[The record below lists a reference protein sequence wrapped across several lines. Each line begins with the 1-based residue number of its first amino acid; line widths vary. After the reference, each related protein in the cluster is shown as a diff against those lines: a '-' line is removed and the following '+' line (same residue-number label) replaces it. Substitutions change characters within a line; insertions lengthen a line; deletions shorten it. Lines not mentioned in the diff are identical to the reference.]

1 MIDISFTMILQ
12 VINFGILMWVLNKLL
27 YKKLIDYLDR
37 RAEGVKVDLEEAS
50 RLKNEAKTL
59 LEQREEEF
67 MHAKTQAASIIRN
80 SKKEGDEA
88 RTQIIARAEQ
98 ESQKI
103 IDDGKVTV
111 ETERK
116 KAAAQL
122 KNDVADVA
130 VAVAEKIVEKSIS
143 AKDHTTLIDDVL
155 KKMKSQSWN

>member
-12 VINFGILMWVLNKLL
+12 IINFGILMWVLNKLL
-27 YKKLIDYLDR
+27 YKKLLDYLDR
-37 RAEGVKVDLEEAS
+37 RAEGVKVDLDEAS
-50 RLKNEAKTL
+50 RLQNEAKTL
-59 LEQREEEF
+59 LEQREEEL
-67 MHAKTQAASIIRN
+67 MQAKTQAASIVRN
-80 SKKEGDEA
+80 SKKEGEEA
-88 RTQIIARAEQ
+88 RTQILARAEQ

-103 IDDGKVTV
+103 IDDGKAAV

-122 KNDVADVA
+122 RSDVADVA

-143 AKDHTTLIDDVL
+143 AKEHTSLVDDVL